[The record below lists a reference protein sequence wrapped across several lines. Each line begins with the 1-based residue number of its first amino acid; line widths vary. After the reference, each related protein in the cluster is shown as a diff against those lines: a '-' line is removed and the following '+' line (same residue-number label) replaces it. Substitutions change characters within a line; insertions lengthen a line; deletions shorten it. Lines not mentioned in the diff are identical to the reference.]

1 MVEQTEKPRI
11 SHIALKVTDLDA
23 TAGFYK
29 DVFGFT
35 EIARHH
41 DGDHVSLHLTDGYLD
56 LALVKYKS
64 EESVIGQIAGT
75 ETCIHH
81 FGIDVPDVDGYKK
94 TLESWGA
101 DVFNGDGGHGWNP
114 SNAGA
119 GPHWIQIYIGTT
131 PRALASY
138 AIEGTGQPQRRRRRK
153 Q

>member
-1 MVEQTEKPRI
+1 MAEQTEKPRI

-101 DVFNGDGGHGWNP
+101 DVFNDP
-114 SNAGA
+114 
-119 GPHWIQIYIGTT
+119 TT
-131 PRALASY
+131 PDIPVWKFRVPGGGGIGEIGPFKWHSPKGKY
-138 AIEGTGQPQRRRRRK
+138 K
-153 Q
+153 V